1 MAAIASISNRLTT
14 AQSQLLE
21 RTRIISLGMHP
32 SAAATTQIVRALA
45 GVKRELSRVAD
56 EAELE
61 RAGLVVG
68 GGNRGRSSQLDEDE
82 RALDALGERYDR
94 LVEMLG
100 KDEDGRERA
109 KALVREKREAPM
121 VEEEGEEGE
130 EEEMEDFAGSP
141 RHSPPPPTQQPV
153 RPFRDYDDEEE
164 GGERAIM
171 DQQQVMMNDQDE
183 RLTLLSHSINRQND
197 LSIQIGDE
205 LDRHHELLEDTDAA
219 MDRTAA
225 RLQRARRRL
234 DTVADGARQHG
245 STITIVLLILVLLM
259 LIIIFKT

>member
-1 MAAIASISNRLTT
+1 MAALASLSNRLTT
-14 AQSQLLE
+14 TQSQLLE
-21 RTRIISLGMHP
+21 RTRILSLGMRP
-32 SAAATTQIVRALA
+32 SAATTAQIVRSLA
-45 GVKRELSRVAD
+45 GVKRDLAAAAD

-68 GGNRGRSSQLDEDE
+68 AVGGSRDEAE
-82 RALDALGERYDR
+82 ALGERYDR
-94 LVEMLG
+94 LVAML
-100 KDEDGRERA
+100 DDDDGRERA
-109 KALVREKREAPM
+109 RGLVRERPPTPDA
-121 VEEEGEEGE
+121 EEEEMEEMEGME
-130 EEEMEDFAGSP
+130 GMEEMEDFAERAQSP
-141 RHSPPPPTQQPV
+141 LLPPE
-153 RPFRDYDDEEE
+153 PFRDYDDDEGGE
-164 GGERAIM
+164 GGERGIL

-197 LSIQIGDE
+197 LSVQIGDE